1 MKNTCAKILMLA
13 LLGTAG
19 CVSSSRVALLPGV
32 GPAPSLAPANGSV
45 GFLQVYSARE
55 RVPTDINAEEFMW
68 NNDFGRNDFLY
79 GAAHTAYSLYSPG
92 GQLLMQV
99 SNARGMNDADPTLV
113 NLAPGDYQV
122 KAEASDDSGA
132 ISTVMVPVCVQAGL
146 TTLVRLD
153 GQWTV
158 RTTGADDRW
167 VRLADG
173 SVVGWHCSDSEGTA
187 LALQASH

>member
-19 CVSSSRVALLPGV
+19 CVSSSSVSRLPGV
-32 GPAPSLAPANGSV
+32 GPAPSLAPASGSV

-55 RVPTDINAEEFMW
+55 RVPININVEEFIW
-68 NNDFGRNDFLY
+68 NNDYGRNEFLY
-79 GAAHTAYSLYSPG
+79 GDAHTAYSLYSPG
-92 GQLLMQV
+92 GQLLMQIP
-99 SNARGMNDADPTLV
+99 NATGMNDADPTLV

-122 KAEASDDSGA
+122 KAEAADDSGS

-173 SVVGWHCSDSEGTA
+173 SVVGWHCSDSEGATA
-187 LALQASH
+187 ALQASR